1 MTERTEIPN
10 KNVLPLLPLKGTV
23 IMPHQVAPLGV
34 GRPKSLRALETAL
47 AGDRMIL
54 LAAQKQDDQENP
66 TPADIYP
73 VGTICKILQVGKQPD
88 GVLQVIVEGVV
99 RADLLGVE
107 QIEPYFEMRVEP
119 RPDSDEKNL
128 ESEALIRGIVSNFMC
143 VARFRQSLVTEL
155 FA

>member
-47 AGDRMIL
+47 DGDRTHL
-54 LAAQKQDDQENP
+54 LAAQKQDDQEDP

-73 VGTICKILQVGKQPD
+73 VGTICKILQVGQQPD
-88 GVLQVIVEGVV
+88 GVPPDIVARAVG
-99 RADLLGVE
+99 ADLLG
-107 QIEPYFEMRVEP
+107 
-119 RPDSDEKNL
+119 
-128 ESEALIRGIVSNFMC
+128 A
-143 VARFRQSLVTEL
+143 A
-155 FA
+155 